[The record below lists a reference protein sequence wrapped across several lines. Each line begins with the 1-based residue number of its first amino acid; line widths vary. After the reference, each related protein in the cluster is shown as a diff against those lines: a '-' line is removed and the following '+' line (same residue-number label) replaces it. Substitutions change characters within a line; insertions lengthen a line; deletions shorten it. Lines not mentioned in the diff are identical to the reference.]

1 MFVGSTAWAMTGS
14 AASFRAE
21 CRPWQRPRAARRYQ
35 RELVAVDG
43 ARVVGEQ
50 VHGGDVER
58 AATPAVAREEAESL
72 LLAGLAGLSEDHRRV
87 LELRYLKG
95 CRLTDIAA
103 TMDRSPAAVQ
113 MLCGRA
119 MRELRAAIQQISG
132 IRP

>member
-1 MFVGSTAWAMTGS
+1 MTGS
-14 AASFRAE
+14 GASFQADR
-21 CRPWQRPRAARRYQ
+21 RPWQRSRAARRYQ

-50 VHGGDVER
+50 VNRGDVER
-58 AATPAVAREEAESL
+58 AATPGVAREEAESL
-72 LLAGLAGLSEDHRRV
+72 LMAALAGLSEDHHRV

-95 CRLTDIAA
+95 YRLTDIAA
-103 TMDRSPAAVQ
+103 TMGRSPAAVQ

-119 MRELRAAIQQISG
+119 MRQLRAAIQQISA